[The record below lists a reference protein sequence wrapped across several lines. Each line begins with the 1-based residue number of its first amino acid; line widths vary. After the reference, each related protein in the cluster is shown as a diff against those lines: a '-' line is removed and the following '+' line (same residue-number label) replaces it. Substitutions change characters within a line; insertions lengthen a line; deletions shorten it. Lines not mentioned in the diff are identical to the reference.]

1 MIINGQAYYTH
12 IDHFPQKEIK
22 AAVKLLEEASI
33 LWDLY
38 DKSEGEGKPHYHLAQ
53 SKAVEAGN
61 MIYEWSNSQPP
72 LPAGMSRNNIDAMRD
87 VVYIYAPK
95 KDHRCIDSAWNG
107 IGGWMA

>member
-38 DKSEGEGKPHYHLAQ
+38 DKSEGKGKPHYHLAQ
-53 SKAVEAGN
+53 SKAAEAGN
-61 MIYEWSNSQPP
+61 MICEWSNSQPLFQLVCLEIILMQCVMSYIHMHQKRSP
-72 LPAGMSRNNIDAMRD
+72 L
-87 VVYIYAPK
+87 Y
-95 KDHRCIDSAWNG
+95 
-107 IGGWMA
+107 